1 MPRIDPVL
9 GKRAR
14 TMRLMPTE
22 LEKKL
27 WEHLSRSQLAGFKFR
42 RQAVLKP
49 YIADFFCPSKGLI
62 VEVDGDTHEA
72 IRDAR
77 RDRFLKRHGFT
88 TIRFTN
94 REVHD
99 NMDGVLIAILE
110 RLRSLPDRWPGP
122 KLGPT
127 PAPPLKGRGG

>member
-1 MPRIDPVL
+1 
-9 GKRAR
+9 
-14 TMRLMPTE
+14 MRRMPTQ
-22 LEKKL
+22 LEMRL
-27 WEHLSRSQLAGFKFR
+27 WEHLSRSQLGGFKFR

-62 VEVDGDTHEA
+62 VEVDETHEA
-72 IRDAR
+72 SRDAR
-77 RDRFLKRHGFT
+77 RDRFLARQGFT

-110 RLRSLPDRWPGP
+110 RLRSLPERWPGP
-122 KLGPT
+122 IDFPT
-127 PAPPLKGRGG
+127 PGPSPGEGS